1 MFLGTTELITLDIAD
16 QIFGMRIVLDGVTAH
31 EKSSQGIF
39 RPQVH
44 SMSANSLAETRD
56 TGAR

>member
-39 RPQVH
+39 EAA
-44 SMSANSLAETRD
+44 SAQHVRKLPGRNS
-56 TGAR
+56 